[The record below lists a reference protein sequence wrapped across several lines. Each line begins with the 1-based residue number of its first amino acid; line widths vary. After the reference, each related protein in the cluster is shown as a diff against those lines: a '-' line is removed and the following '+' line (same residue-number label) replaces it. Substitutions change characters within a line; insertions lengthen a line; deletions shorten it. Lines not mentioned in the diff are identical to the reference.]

1 MELLE
6 NFNFYEDCKNAIIE
20 SYGNVDV
27 AKMKLVN
34 GKYSNVNEDV
44 LCENLHR
51 INEGI
56 GDKIMN
62 FLSKNLGGD
71 VGKIDKILRG
81 MKDEETNF
89 IKDEHEAENKF
100 YKLSAA
106 LAQLRS
112 DKADKTELD
121 SIRVKL
127 TKVQKLLRDL
137 VSSHNSIMDDFEKQ
151 VNILTKKSK
160 RKTEYYNLKRA
171 EDSVETK
178 KMRAEFKKKL
188 LTASDEEGYLKG
200 IQDIL
205 GDPKKA
211 EDDLKKSQDNL
222 DKIKN
227 DLGAK
232 DETTKMP
239 SKTIK
244 NVFETYSKE
253 ILASVKE
260 LGDFVKN
267 ESEEMQKS
275 VETKGWGINKYRNR
289 EKTFEDLRKVCLN
302 LMNIAISK
310 ISVIKTNDNE
320 NVQDKDNCLTR
331 LRESEKRIGRLK
343 FIEYPVKNTPNAD
356 NPDSIKDYK
365 DNIYREA
372 SDFADVLEEVEE
384 KIKQAA

>member
-27 AKMKLVN
+27 AKMKLMN
-34 GKYSNVNEDV
+34 GKYSDVNEDV

-62 FLSKNLGGD
+62 FLSRNLGGD
-71 VGKIDKILRG
+71 VGKIDKILQG
-81 MKDEETNF
+81 MKEEETKF
-89 IKDEHEAENKF
+89 ITDEHEAENKF

-127 TKVQKLLRDL
+127 VKIQKLLRDL

-151 VNILTKKSK
+151 VNVLTKKSN
-160 RKTEYYNLKRA
+160 RKAEYYNLKRA

-188 LTASDEEGYLKG
+188 LSASDEDGYLKG

-239 SKTIK
+239 AKTIK

-260 LGDFVKN
+260 LGDFIKK
-267 ESEEMQKS
+267 ESEEMKKS
-275 VETKGWGINKYRNR
+275 VETKSWGINKYKNR
-289 EKTFEDLRKVCLN
+289 EKTFEDLKKVCLN
-302 LMNIAISK
+302 LMSIAISK

-320 NVQDKDNCLTR
+320 NVQDKDKCLTK
-331 LRESEKRIGRLK
+331 LRESEKRIGNLK

-372 SDFADVLEEVEE
+372 SDIEGVLEEVEE

>member
-6 NFNFYEDCKNAIIE
+6 NFNFYEDCKNAIVE

-27 AKMKLVN
+27 AKMKLMN
-34 GKYSNVNEDV
+34 GKYSDVSEDV

-62 FLSKNLGGD
+62 FLSKKLGGD
-71 VGKIDKILRG
+71 VSKIDKILQG
-81 MKDEETNF
+81 MKEEEIKF
-89 IKDEHEAENKF
+89 ITDEHEAENKF

-127 TKVQKLLRDL
+127 IKIQKLLKDL

-151 VNILTKKSK
+151 VNILTKKNN
-160 RKTEYYNLKRA
+160 RKSEYYNLKRA

-211 EDDLKKSQDNL
+211 EDELKKSEENL

-239 SKTIK
+239 SEKIK

-260 LGDFVKN
+260 LGDFIKK
-267 ESEEMQKS
+267 ESEEMKKS
-275 VETKGWGINKYRNR
+275 VDTKAWGINKYRNR
-289 EKTFEDLRKVCLN
+289 ERTFDDLKKICMN

-310 ISVIKTNDNE
+310 ISVVKTTDNE
-320 NVQDKDNCLTR
+320 NVQIKDKCLTKLKEAER
-331 LRESEKRIGRLK
+331 RVSRLK

-356 NPDSIKDYK
+356 NPGSIQDYK

-372 SDFADVLEEVEE
+372 SDIEGVLVEVEE

>member
-1 MELLE
+1 M
-6 NFNFYEDCKNAIIE
+6 
-20 SYGNVDV
+20 
-27 AKMKLVN
+27 N
-34 GKYSNVNEDV
+34 GKYSDVSEDV

-62 FLSKNLGGD
+62 FLSKKLGGD
-71 VGKIDKILRG
+71 VSKIDKILQG
-81 MKDEETNF
+81 MKEEEIKF
-89 IKDEHEAENKF
+89 ITDEHEAENKF

-127 TKVQKLLRDL
+127 IKIQKLLKDL

-151 VNILTKKSK
+151 VNILTKKNN
-160 RKTEYYNLKRA
+160 RKSEYYNLKRA

-211 EDDLKKSQDNL
+211 EDELKKSEENL

-239 SKTIK
+239 SEKIK

-260 LGDFVKN
+260 LGDFIKK
-267 ESEEMQKS
+267 ESEEMKKS
-275 VETKGWGINKYRNR
+275 VDTKAWGINKYRNR
-289 EKTFEDLRKVCLN
+289 ERTFDDLKKICMN

-310 ISVIKTNDNE
+310 ISVVKTTDNE
-320 NVQDKDNCLTR
+320 NVQIKDKCLTKLKEAER
-331 LRESEKRIGRLK
+331 RVSRLK

-356 NPDSIKDYK
+356 NPGSIQDYK

-372 SDFADVLEEVEE
+372 SDIEGVLVEVEE